1 MVDLPAPEPPE
12 QQIRQRRGGQ
22 HSPNLAP
29 ATAGE
34 HRDGGASQSDHDSS
48 QPCRIQRIRVVNPV
62 QLAVKL
68 RRSDPFRHLI
78 AEFLQ
83 HRDPVSINPRF
94 GNLDHFGAKHSTAF
108 HRHGQRRERDRRRDV
123 SQPEG
128 LGGTPHELSNPE
140 RTGAGAEHHSPRPSH
155 SVSPKDQMPGFQGV
169 LELLIA
175 VALGVWLIHGR

>member
-1 MVDLPAPEPPE
+1 VVDLPAPEPPE

-108 HRHGQRRERDRRRDV
+108 HRHGQRRERDRRLHRGWHQRQE
-123 SQPEG
+123 SQPQRQT
-128 LGGTPHELSNPE
+128 GGVPGQVQQTQTDD
-140 RTGAGAEHHSPRPSH
+140 REHHEGTGEDR
-155 SVSPKDQMPGFQGV
+155 
-169 LELLIA
+169 
-175 VALGVWLIHGR
+175 

>member
-1 MVDLPAPEPPE
+1 M
-12 QQIRQRRGGQ
+12 
-22 HSPNLAP
+22 
-29 ATAGE
+29 
-34 HRDGGASQSDHDSS
+34 
-48 QPCRIQRIRVVNPV
+48 VNPV